1 MMPAMRLPRRPVLF
15 ALFAL
20 LFALTAGAAFYE
32 SRAAQYDYLA
42 LALSWSPTHCVSEAG
57 RDDEGQCAAGSR
69 HGFVVH
75 GLWPEFDRGW
85 PEYCASS
92 QNFVPG
98 AVIAQMRDL
107 MPSKS
112 LVIHEWKRHGTCS
125 GLSPRGYFA
134 ATRRLYSR
142 LTIPARYRAPKT
154 ALIVSPDQLVAD
166 FLTANPRLSPGMM
179 SVRCESERAGA
190 RLKDVVFCFSRD
202 FESRPCGANQRQGCA
217 APELTLPPVR

>member
-1 MMPAMRLPRRPVLF
+1 MRVMRLLRRP
-15 ALFAL
+15 ALLALVAL
-20 LFALTAGAAFYE
+20 LFALAAGAAFYE

-42 LALSWSPTHCVSEAG
+42 LALSWSPTHCASEAG

-85 PEYCASS
+85 PEYCASGQS
-92 QNFVPG
+92 FVPDP
-98 AVIAQMRDL
+98 VIAGMRDL

-112 LVIHEWKRHGTCS
+112 LIIHEWKRHGTCS
-125 GLSPRGYFA
+125 GLAPRGYFA
-134 ATRRLYSR
+134 ATRSLHSR
-142 LTIPARYRAPKT
+142 LTIPARYRAPET

-166 FLTANPRLSPGMM
+166 FLAANPRLSADMM
-179 SVRCESERAGA
+179 SLRCESEHAGA
-190 RLKDVVFCFSRD
+190 RLKDVVFCFDRD
-202 FESRPCGANQRQGCA
+202 FEPRPCGANQRQGCA